1 MARLIKGASLKSVNF
16 GTYIVDKYMDSG
28 TQAAVYQVSSG
39 GKPLALKWYSGKNA
53 VLVRHFLEL
62 MKNIPKDTNGQADN
76 RFVWPQ
82 DVIDSVDGFGYTM
95 DLVEMNKYITLHEL
109 TYHLYIK
116 EENYI
121 SGGILCDICIN
132 IAEAFKTLHSAGYC
146 YKDISSNN
154 IVFNIKTGDV
164 LIFDVDNVVVNGET
178 GEIQGTP
185 KFMAPEVILGKTH
198 PNSQSDRFSLASYL
212 FHLLVGHYP
221 FEGKL
226 RDDYVEKVGPLDEK
240 AFQTIYGKNPVFC
253 FHPTDKSNNLNSVD
267 YTKIVERW
275 ENTIPLELKQ
285 KFIKTFV
292 KGLPFNMR
300 TERTT
305 NSEWVKLFTNFKQNI
320 ITCSCGKWYFS
331 GAQKCTKCKK
341 SLTTALVSAKVC
353 VKEKNVNN
361 NREVTLTAS
370 SIIKGEDISKI
381 ISKHTQ
387 LAEVVVNPK
396 SGELGLKNLST
407 LEWYYRDVNDK
418 NLLTV
423 PQSKIVTLKK
433 GRIIAFLRGEVQVTV
448 E

>member
-1 MARLIKGASLKSVNF
+1 MARLIKGSSLKSVNF
-16 GTYIVDKYMDSG
+16 GTYIVDKYLDSG
-28 TQAAVYQVSSG
+28 TQAAVYLVSSG
-39 GKPLALKWYSGKNA
+39 GKNLALKWYSGKNA
-53 VLVRHFLEL
+53 ALVRHFLGL
-62 MKNIPKDTNGQADN
+62 MKNIPKDNNGQADK

-82 DVIDSVDGFGYTM
+82 DIIDSEDGFGYTM
-95 DLVEMNKYITLHEL
+95 DFVETNKYITLHEL

-121 SGGILCDICIN
+121 PGGILCDICIN

-164 LIFDVDNVVVNGET
+164 LIFDVDNVVVSGEI

-198 PNSQSDRFSLASYL
+198 PDSQSDRFSLASYF

-226 RDDYVEKVGPLDEK
+226 RDDYVEKNGPLGEK
-240 AFQTIYGKNPVFC
+240 AFQAIYGTNPVFC
-253 FHPTDKSNNLNSVD
+253 FHPFDTSNNLNSAD
-267 YTKIVERW
+267 YIKIVERW
-275 ENTIPLELKQ
+275 ENTIPQELKQ

-300 TERTT
+300 TERAT
-305 NSEWVKLFTNFKQNI
+305 NSDWVKLFTKFKQNI
-320 ITCSCGKWYFS
+320 IICSCGKWYFP
-331 GAQKCTKCKK
+331 GTLKCIKCQKV
-341 SLTTALVSAKVC
+341 LTTASASAKIY
-353 VKEKNVNN
+353 VKEKGANN
-361 NREVTLTAS
+361 QRGVTLAAK

-381 ISKHTQ
+381 ISNYAQ

-396 SGELGLKNLST
+396 TGELGLKNLST
-407 LEWYYRDVNDK
+407 LEWYYRDVTDK

-433 GRIIAFLRGEVQVTV
+433 GRIIAFSRGEVQVTV